1 MKDFGL
7 IIKERRTELGLTL
20 EQVGQA
26 CGVGKSTVRKWETG
40 MIQNVRRDKIKLIA
54 HVLRLD
60 PTLLIDMND
69 DIVNV
74 DTSPAE
80 SAVLSAD
87 EAQMLRA
94 YRDATP
100 EARRFALDLL
110 NSHKK
115 VAYSDATAM

>member
-87 EAQMLRA
+87 EAQLLRA

-110 NSHKK
+110 DSHKK
-115 VAYSDATAM
+115 VASFDATAM

>member
-69 DIVNV
+69 DIVDV

-100 EARRFALDLL
+100 EARRFAIDLL

-115 VAYSDATAM
+115 DASSNATAM